1 MDFILTVG
9 ALIAYGIAVIVVISL
24 FMEGDDDG

>member
-9 ALIAYGIAVIVVISL
+9 ALIAYFIAVVVVVSL
-24 FMEGDDDG
+24 FMEDDDG

>member
-1 MDFILTVG
+1 MDFILTAG
-9 ALIAYGIAVIVVISL
+9 ALIAYGVVIVVIVSL